1 MAIEQN
7 REVTMDYVTVTMEG
21 DELVAVLP
29 DGSTLAHADAV
40 RLAELLQMEGVSA
53 DQVQMPDW
61 REGDSAPLSGQKAA
75 LLARMRKGYAYSITS
90 RPDALGGGWQLRLLD
105 DGEEVGGGVF
115 PPVEGIDDAEEALQ
129 AAHDAAMDNALDW
142 MNSHAPAGYT
152 AFWPGVQI

>member
-1 MAIEQN
+1 M
-7 REVTMDYVTVTMEG
+7 TMDYVKVTLEG

-53 DQVQMPDW
+53 DQVLMPDW
-61 REGDSAPLSGQKAA
+61 REGDSAPINGQKIA
-75 LLARMRKGYAYSITS
+75 LLARMRRGYAYSITS
-90 RPDALGGGWQLRLLD
+90 RPDALGGGWRLRLLD

-129 AAHDAAMDNALDW
+129 AAHEAAMDNALDW
-142 MNSHAPAGYT
+142 MNSHAPGGYT
-152 AFWPGVQI
+152 AVWPSTNL

>member
-7 REVTMDYVTVTMEG
+7 REVTMEG

-115 PPVEGIDDAEEALQ
+115 PPVEGIDDAEEALP
-129 AAHDAAMDNALDW
+129 AHKIALLHDDE
-142 MNSHAPAGYT
+142 
-152 AFWPGVQI
+152 

>member
-1 MAIEQN
+1 
-7 REVTMDYVTVTMEG
+7 MDYVTVTLEG

-40 RLAELLQMEGVSA
+40 QLAELLQMEGVSA
-53 DQVQMPDW
+53 DQVCMPDW

-90 RPDALGGGWQLRLLD
+90 RPDAIGGGWQLRLLD

-129 AAHDAAMDNALDW
+129 AAHDDAMDEALDW
-142 MNSHAPAGYT
+142 MNSRSPGGYT
-152 AFWPGVQI
+152 GS

>member
-1 MAIEQN
+1 
-7 REVTMDYVTVTMEG
+7 MDYVKVTLEG

-40 RLAELLQMEGVSA
+40 QLAELLQMEGVSA

-75 LLARMRKGYAYSITS
+75 LLARMRRGYAYSITP
-90 RPDALGGGWQLRLLD
+90 RPDALGGGWRLRLLD

-115 PPVEGIDDAEEALQ
+115 PPVEGIDNAEEALQ

-152 AFWPGVQI
+152 AHWPGSQL